1 VTEFFLDGH
10 NEQLKG
16 YVHAGV
22 GMAVGIMAL
31 YNIAACWKQPRTRVA
46 IGAMGYTALAGLE
59 ALVARQHFVAAVD
72 SRRDPDDPAAA
83 GL

>member
-31 YNIAACWKQPRTRVA
+31 YNIAACFTQYRTRVA
-46 IGAMGYTALAGLE
+46 IGAVGYTVLAGLE
-59 ALVARQHFVAAVD
+59 AKVAQQHFAAVN
-72 SRRDPDDPAAA
+72 SHRNPDGPAA